1 MVFTCV
7 HTVWPISVVL
17 WKRHFIPKAPKHN
30 VHTIT
35 LHVYY
40 TCTSFAEE
48 EKKRKQE
55 SSFSAVGFSY
65 GSVAPPSA
73 PPQRKEEEE
82 AEDPP
87 MLACYPQQLEHP
99 PSSSVDHRGDGEE
112 EYVPPPGL
120 IIPNNIK
127 PVCNVCFFLRHFTMS
142 DGHLG
147 TSHVHI
153 ASCCFWL
160 C

>member
-1 MVFTCV
+1 MLIIYC
-7 HTVWPISVVL
+7 
-17 WKRHFIPKAPKHN
+17 
-30 VHTIT
+30 
-35 LHVYY
+35 

-87 MLACYPQQLEHP
+87 LLACYPQQLEHP
-99 PSSSVDHRGDGEE
+99 PSSSVDHRGDGQE
-112 EYVPPPGL
+112 EYVPPSGL

-127 PVCNVCFFLRHFTMS
+127 PVCNVCFFKTLYYKWWSSGHFTCTYSKLLLLTVLMPLVLDPVYTFTYIQFVCLFCS
-142 DGHLG
+142 LPQ
-147 TSHVHI
+147 
-153 ASCCFWL
+153 A
-160 C
+160 